1 MKDNTHEIKKHL
13 LKQGHRLPILPS
25 DLGHCDQ
32 HTHSMRA
39 RPAREQTMKA
49 EAVTILVKMSTQ
61 ALRILSGVA
70 GLSSLKGSVTP
81 ESFLAE

>member
-1 MKDNTHEIKKHL
+1 MK
-13 LKQGHRLPILPS
+13 P
-25 DLGHCDQ
+25 
-32 HTHSMRA
+32 
-39 RPAREQTMKA
+39 

-70 GLSSLKGSVTP
+70 GLSSLNGSVRP

>member
-1 MKDNTHEIKKHL
+1 MKDNTHEIKTHL
-13 LKQGHRLPILPS
+13 PQPPHPAVIPN
-25 DLGHCDQ
+25 LGCYDQ
-32 HTHSMRA
+32 HTHSMWG
-39 RPAREQTMKA
+39 REQTVKP

-70 GLSSLKGSVTP
+70 GLSSLNGSVRP